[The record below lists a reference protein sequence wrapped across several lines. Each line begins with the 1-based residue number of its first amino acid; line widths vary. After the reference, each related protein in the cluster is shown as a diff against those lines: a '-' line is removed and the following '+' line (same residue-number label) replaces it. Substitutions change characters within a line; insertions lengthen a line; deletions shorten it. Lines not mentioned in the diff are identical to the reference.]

1 MSKIY
6 DLSYLNEVSG
16 GDPDFEIELM
26 NTFIGQAPAFMDRLT
41 LLLNEKKYPEMTP
54 VAHKFK
60 SSLTVFGMYTIYEK
74 ILKVETDTRAELNLE
89 TLPQLLEEI
98 KTMVAEAIEGLR
110 EELNTRKEE

>member
-16 GDPDFEIELM
+16 GDPDFEIELIT
-26 NTFIGQAPAFMDRLT
+26 TFIKQAPAFLERLN
-41 LLLNEKKYPEMTP
+41 LLLVDKKYPEMTP

-74 ILKVETDTRAELNLE
+74 ILKVETDTRALLNLDG
-89 TLPQLLEEI
+89 LPQLLDEI
-98 KTMVAEAIEGLR
+98 KAMVSEAIEGLYVELTAR
-110 EELNTRKEE
+110 EEI